1 MKSFLGGL
9 VAGDTEMLPGDSGG
23 LGAVRGEGAGDEI
36 GRKYGPTHMRFCR
49 PL

>member
-9 VAGDTEMLPGDSGG
+9 VAGGIEMLPGDSGG
-23 LGAVRGEGAGDEI
+23 PGRVSGEGARDEI
-36 GRKYGPTHMRFCR
+36 RRKYGPTHMRFCR